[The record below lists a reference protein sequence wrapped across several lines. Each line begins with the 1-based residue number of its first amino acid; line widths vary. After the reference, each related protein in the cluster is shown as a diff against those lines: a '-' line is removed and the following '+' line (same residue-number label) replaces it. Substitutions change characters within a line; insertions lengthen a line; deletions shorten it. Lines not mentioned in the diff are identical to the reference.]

1 MKFQKRETSCF
12 LESYQ
17 GNDSNIT
24 IPAYNEAL
32 PVTKI
37 GAKAFLSCKSV
48 VHLTLPET
56 IEEIGDWAFAHMKN
70 LKTLTLPAHP
80 ITYGKNVFLD
90 CINLSEI
97 HILQDNSKNSGLPY
111 FLASSV
117 TMLKKPSLC
126 SPERAGNSQHHMN
139 WMEDYDKTLIQFLS
153 EPDNMG
159 FEPVFIGWFSV
170 EDLDSQTQRFT
181 GKRQQEK
188 TFLAFQRLLY
198 PDFLADSTRKILYD
212 YLADHMPEGARA
224 QEHTFPFSML
234 CNEFRDDIRYLKI
247 VADTGYITAQTLP
260 LLQEGL
266 QNSSPEIIAFL
277 LRYQQNFT
285 NSMDFFSGLSL

>member
-1 MKFQKRETSCF
+1 MKFQKKDTYCF

-17 GNDSNIT
+17 ENDSNIT
-24 IPAYNEAL
+24 VPAYHETL

-37 GAKAFLSCKSV
+37 GAKAFLSCKSI
-48 VHLTLPET
+48 VHLSLPET
-56 IEEIGDWAFAHMKN
+56 VEEIGDWAFAHMKN
-70 LKTLTLPAHP
+70 LKTLTLPAHS
-80 ITYGKNVFLD
+80 ITFGKNVFLD
-90 CINLSEI
+90 CSSLEEI
-97 HILQDNSKNSGLPY
+97 HLSQDDSQNPGLPF
-111 FLASSV
+111 FLASSI
-117 TMLKKPSLC
+117 TILNEISLC
-126 SPERAGNSQHHMN
+126 CPERAGNAQHHKN
-139 WMEDYDKTLIQFLS
+139 WMEDYDETLLQFLAN
-153 EPDNMG
+153 PDTTG

-181 GKRQQEK
+181 KKRQQEK

-198 PDFLADSTRKILYD
+198 PDFLADSTRKKLYD
-212 YLADHMPEGARA
+212 YLADHMPTGTLA
-224 QEHTFPFSML
+224 QEHTIPFSML
-234 CNEFRDDIRYLKI
+234 CNEFCDDIRYLKI

-266 QNSSPEIIAFL
+266 QNSSPEMIAFL